1 MRNYG
6 QSDRG
11 GDRRSF
17 SGGGDRQMYQ
27 AVCSK
32 CGKDCRV
39 PFMPSGDKPVY
50 CSDCFERNG
59 PSASSG
65 FDRPRRDF
73 GSKSFG
79 GDRPYSSERSS
90 NPQSQNQN
98 NDLLVSINAK
108 LGKILELMAA
118 TKSPVEIEKKVVKKT
133 KKIEPEKLVSSLE

>member
-1 MRNYG
+1 MGYFN
-6 QSDRG
+6 Q
-11 GDRRSF
+11 DRRMGGRKNYSE
-17 SGGGDRQMYQ
+17 GGDRQMYQ

-59 PSASSG
+59 PSTSSG

-73 GSKSFG
+73 GGS
-79 GDRPYSSERSS
+79 RP
-90 NPQSQNQN
+90 NPQTQNQN

-108 LGKILELMAA
+108 LGKILDLMTAA
-118 TKSPVEIEKKVVKKT
+118 KGPVEIEKKVTKKT
-133 KKIEPEKLVSSLE
+133 KKVGPEKSADSLDQ